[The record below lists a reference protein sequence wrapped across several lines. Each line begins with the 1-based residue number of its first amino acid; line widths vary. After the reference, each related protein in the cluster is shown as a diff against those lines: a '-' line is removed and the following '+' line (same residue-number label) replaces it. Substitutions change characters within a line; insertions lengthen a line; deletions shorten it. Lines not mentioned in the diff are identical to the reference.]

1 MWRPERSATRTGRP
15 VVDGTALELALLLA
29 LTCRCAMNL
38 PMSLRWSDM
47 TKGSMLGANGVGAAV
62 AEGLTGVAESAHRQE
77 RHPQPRGKQ
86 EHQLL
91 VEPPR
96 RAASGRS
103 RWLFEVSEF
112 RGYGQEWARGPLFRL
127 TRLRTAREPRDL
139 RLEIP
144 IYGDTEWASSAIRSA
159 IAGVAS

>member
-1 MWRPERSATRTGRP
+1 MTRTGRP

-62 AEGLTGVAESAHRQE
+62 AEGLAGVAESAHRQE

-96 RAASGRS
+96 LAVACRCGGFLRCLNFVGMDKNGPGGHCSGRLDNVP
-103 RWLFEVSEF
+103 REN
-112 RGYGQEWARGPLFRL
+112 RATYG
-127 TRLRTAREPRDL
+127 
-139 RLEIP
+139 
-144 IYGDTEWASSAIRSA
+144 
-159 IAGVAS
+159 